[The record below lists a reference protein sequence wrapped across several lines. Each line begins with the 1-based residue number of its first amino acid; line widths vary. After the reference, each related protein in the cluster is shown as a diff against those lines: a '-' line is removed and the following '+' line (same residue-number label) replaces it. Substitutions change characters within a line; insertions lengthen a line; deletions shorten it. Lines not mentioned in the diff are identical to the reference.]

1 MYDCHQKIIT
11 VPAADAAG
19 RSLWQKKA
27 PQPEAEEPNLMGYVN
42 KKDTIIQ
49 SHVMGAALLN

>member
-27 PQPEAEEPNLMGYVN
+27 PQPEAEEPNLMMPLAGLEP
-42 KKDTIIQ
+42 
-49 SHVMGAALLN
+49 ARFPA